1 MRARSFGVLRL
12 AMPVKAAI
20 QRFAFLLLAAAAAAL
35 LVLGKADLALIDRLK
50 AEANDGALPI
60 LEVLRQPVVA
70 VHSAIAEVNELIHL
84 RSENARLRQENTRLL
99 EWQEA
104 ARRYER
110 DDASFRRLLKMTNG
124 PAATFISAH
133 VVGDSASA
141 FVRTMLIDA
150 GARDGVEKGQAVVNE
165 LGLVGRVIEV
175 GQRSARVLLLTD
187 LNSRIP
193 INIEGARYRGIMAGD
208 NTDKPRIEY
217 LPPTAQ
223 VQVGERIITSG
234 DGGFLPP
241 GLGIGV
247 VTSIDGGVIRAQPF
261 VDWNRLDVVSLV
273 RYSFPSPND
282 GEAPSAQRYGGR
294 R

>member
-1 MRARSFGVLRL
+1 
-12 AMPVKAAI
+12 MPVKAAI

-35 LVLGKADLALIDRLK
+35 LVLGKADVALIERLR

-70 VHSAIAEVNELIHL
+70 IHSAIAEVNELIDL
-84 RSENARLRQENTRLL
+84 RTENARLRQENARLL

-110 DDASFRRLLKMTNG
+110 DNASFRRLLKVTNG
-124 PAATFISAH
+124 PVATFISAH

-150 GARDGVEKGQAVVNE
+150 GSRDGVEKGQAVVND

-193 INIEGARYRGIMAGD
+193 ITIEGARYRGIMAGD

-223 VQVGERIITSG
+223 VQVGDRLITSG

-241 GLGIGV
+241 GLAIGL
-247 VTSIDGGVIRAQPF
+247 VTSVDGGLIRAQPF

-273 RYSFPSPND
+273 RYDFPSPSD
-282 GEAPSAQRYGGR
+282 VDVPSGDRSGGR